1 MATAATVTEVEADE
15 MATAV
20 AVNSEVVEAA
30 TATTIVVG
38 EAAVADPKHPMVELA
53 APLAHNNSLAKSER
67 SLTRPIKVKCE

>member
-1 MATAATVTEVEADE
+1 MATAATATEVEADGT
-15 MATAV
+15 ATAA

-38 EAAVADPKHPMVELA
+38 EAAVADPKHPTVGLA
-53 APLAHNNSLAKSER
+53 TSLAHNNSLAKSER